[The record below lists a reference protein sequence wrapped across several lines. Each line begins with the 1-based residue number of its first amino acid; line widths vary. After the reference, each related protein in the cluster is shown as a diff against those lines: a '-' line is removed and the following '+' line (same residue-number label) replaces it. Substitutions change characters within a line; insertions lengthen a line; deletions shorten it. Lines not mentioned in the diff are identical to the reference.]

1 MKRSE
6 LKVGAELAYIRYKNA
21 DPVKVVV
28 AAVEPHEVNSWAR
41 RGESRF
47 RPCPKGNGVLIKRV
61 REFNDSEYEDVVQ
74 LRQLIGPWAE
84 VKAEHDAEEVRK
96 QAARQARADE
106 IGAADSRASVV
117 ISRLAEAGIV
127 ATSMRK
133 QHVDVEPLVVLKLD
147 EAERLATLFMQL
159 DAESKKLEANVRELI
174 QRVEPLMTPK
184 AGS

>member
-6 LKVGAELAYIRYKNA
+6 LTVGAALAYVRYKNA

-28 AAVEPHEVNSWAR
+28 AAIEPHEVNSWAR

-47 RPCPKGNGVLIKRV
+47 RPCPKGNGVLVKRV

-84 VKAEHDAEEVRK
+84 VKAEHDAEEARK
-96 QAARQARADE
+96 QVARKARADE
-106 IGAADSRASVV
+106 VGAADSRASVV
-117 ISRLAEAGIV
+117 IGRLAEVDIA
-127 ATSMRK
+127 ATSMRISRT
-133 QHVDVEPLVVLKLD
+133 DIEPVVVLSLD
-147 EAERLATLFMQL
+147 GAERLATLLIQL
-159 DAESKKLEANVRELI
+159 DAESKRLEANVKELI
-174 QRVEPLMTPK
+174 RRVEPFMKPK